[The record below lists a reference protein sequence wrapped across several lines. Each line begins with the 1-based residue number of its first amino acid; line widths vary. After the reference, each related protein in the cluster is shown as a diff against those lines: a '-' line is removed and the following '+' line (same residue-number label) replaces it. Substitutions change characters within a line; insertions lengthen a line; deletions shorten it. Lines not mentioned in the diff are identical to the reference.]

1 MKTRPDE
8 GMRKAQIEFFTV
20 VFSLRHRCLSK
31 DSQELFRRSEIE
43 RLEWE
48 QRRIEIQKQSLE
60 VQRLKKRKRAEAE
73 VQERALVI
81 PSAGGL

>member
-1 MKTRPDE
+1 MI
-8 GMRKAQIEFFTV
+8 KAQIECCTV
-20 VFSLRHRCLSK
+20 VSSLRHRCLSK
-31 DSQELFRRSEIE
+31 YSQALFRRSEIE

-81 PSAGGL
+81 PYPGGL